1 MLLNQ
6 KVKISADR
14 TIISYFAVI
23 HYLTLILVMF
33 IGNYQQKR
41 EASDGTWYLFVCVC
55 FWTVTM
61 GRINSKN
68 IQWKCKRLLHAQ
80 SLSMYMYMYIQTFL
94 DGICLTVVKELIA
107 RLKYL
112 NKIHTHLSYLEVIK
126 YYIMYFHHS
135 FSSISPGNSNN
146 VWWRSAAIFELTLW
160 DTTIPQ

>member
-1 MLLNQ
+1 MLVDFCYLSALKNSSYNRTWRRYFSHTFRIQAGSCADILRFSVSCHKVLLNQ
-6 KVKISADR
+6 KVKISSDR
-14 TIISYFAVI
+14 TIISYFAII

-94 DGICLTVVKELIA
+94 DGICLPVGEYCK
-107 RLKYL
+107 
-112 NKIHTHLSYLEVIK
+112 VIC
-126 YYIMYFHHS
+126 
-135 FSSISPGNSNN
+135 
-146 VWWRSAAIFELTLW
+146 
-160 DTTIPQ
+160 